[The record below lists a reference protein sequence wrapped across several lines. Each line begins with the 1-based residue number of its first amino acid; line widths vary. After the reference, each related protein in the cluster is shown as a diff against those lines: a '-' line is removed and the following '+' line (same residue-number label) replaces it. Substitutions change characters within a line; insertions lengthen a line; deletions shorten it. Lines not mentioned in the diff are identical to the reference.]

1 MPSSTPTSAPGST
14 ASGVTEAAVLMALGT
29 VDEPELRLPI
39 TQLDLVR
46 HIGITG
52 TAVNVVVATK
62 VEEDPVAE
70 ELAVLVERAVGALA
84 GVTTVH
90 CSLEVLTVEEQRLL
104 LARLREGWADHENA
118 GAGGHGHASG
128 PTQAPPFMQVGA
140 KTRILGISSG
150 KGGVGKSSTTVNLAI
165 SLARM
170 GYKVGVLD
178 ADIYGFSVP
187 KMLGV
192 DRQPSMLPDS
202 RSDDQEVR
210 MIIPP
215 IGHGVSAMSMGF
227 LVEEE
232 RAIIWR
238 GPMIHK
244 ALEQFLTDV
253 HWGEPDFLLVDMPP
267 GTGDV
272 ALSMAQ
278 YLPRAEIFVITT
290 PQPAAQ
296 RVAQRSASMARQP
309 QINMTVAGVIE
320 NMSWFSG
327 DDGKRYEIFGSGGG
341 QELADTLDVPLLG
354 QIPLVPELRIGMD
367 IGLPITVSDPDSE
380 ASKAYAAI
388 ADRIANELAPKR
400 RYNKALKIS

>member
-1 MPSSTPTSAPGST
+1 MAL
-14 ASGVTEAAVLMALGT
+14 TEADVIAALGD
-29 VDEPELRLPI
+29 VREPELKRSI
-39 TQLDLVR
+39 VELDMVR
-46 HIGITG
+46 SVAVNG
-52 TAVNVVVATK
+52 TAVVVTVATK
-62 VEEDPVAE
+62 VEDDEVAE
-70 ELAVLVERAVGALA
+70 DLATAVERRVGQLP
-84 GVTTVH
+84 GVGTVS
-90 CSLEVLTVEEQRLL
+90 CVLDVLSIDEQRIL
-104 LARLREGWADHENA
+104 LARLREGWGTHENA
-118 GAGGHGHASG
+118 GQNGHGHSTG
-128 PTQAPPFMQVGA
+128 PAEAPPFMQIGA

-165 SLARM
+165 SLVQM
-170 GYKVGVLD
+170 GYSVGVLD

-187 KMLGV
+187 KMMGV
-192 DRQPSMLPDS
+192 DRQPTMIPDANAE
-202 RSDDQEVR
+202 DKEMR

-215 IGHGVSAMSMGF
+215 VAFGVSAMSMGF
-227 LVEEE
+227 LVEED

-253 HWGEPDFLLVDMPP
+253 YWGEPDFLLVDMPP

-278 YLPRAEIFVITT
+278 YLPRAEIFVVTT

-309 QINMTVAGVIE
+309 QINMSVAGVIE

-327 DDGKRYEIFGSGGG
+327 DDGQRYEIFGSGGG
-341 QELADTLDVPLLG
+341 QLLADEVGVPLLG
-354 QIPLVPELRIGMD
+354 QIPLVPALREGMD
-367 IGLPITVSDPDSE
+367 IGIPITVSNPEHE

-388 ADRIANELAPKR
+388 AAKIANELAPKR
-400 RYNKALKIS
+400 RYNKALRIG

>member
-1 MPSSTPTSAPGST
+1 MAP
-14 ASGVTEAAVLMALGT
+14 APTEADVIAALRE
-29 VDEPELRLPI
+29 VAEPELHRSI
-39 TQLDLVR
+39 VELDMVR
-46 HIGITG
+46 S
-52 TAVNVVVATK
+52 VK
-62 VEEDPVAE
+62 VGPNGQVEDDEVAE
-70 ELAVLVERAVGALA
+70 DLAVAVERRLGNIPGATQVKCALD
-84 GVTTVH
+84 TL
-90 CSLEVLTVEEQRLL
+90 SLDEQRVL
-104 LARLREGWADHENA
+104 LARLREGWGTHENA
-118 GAGGHGHASG
+118 GQNGHGHSTG
-128 PTQAPPFMQVGA
+128 PAEAPPFMQIGA

-165 SLARM
+165 SLAQQGHR
-170 GYKVGVLD
+170 VGVLD

-192 DRQPSMLPDS
+192 DRQPTMIPDANAE
-202 RSDDQEVR
+202 DKEMR

-215 IGHGVSAMSMGF
+215 VGHGVSAMSMGF
-227 LVEEE
+227 LVEED

-253 HWGEPDFLLVDMPP
+253 YWGEPDFLLVDMPP

-278 YLPRAEIFVITT
+278 YLPRAELFVVTT

-309 QINMTVAGVIE
+309 QINMSVAGVIE

-341 QELADTLDVPLLG
+341 KELSETLNVSLLG
-354 QIPLVPELRIGMD
+354 QIPLVPALREGMD
-367 IGLPITVSDPDSE
+367 IGTPITVSDPEHE
-380 ASKAYAAI
+380 ASQAYAAI
-388 ADRIANELAPKR
+388 ARTIAHDMAPKR
-400 RYNKALKIS
+400 RYNKALRIG

>member
-1 MPSSTPTSAPGST
+1 MSATPPPAQAELVT
-14 ASGVTEAAVLMALGT
+14 ALREVL
-29 VDEPELRLPI
+29 EPELHRSI
-39 TQLDLVR
+39 VELDMVR
-46 HIGITG
+46 SVTIGG
-52 TAVNVVVATK
+52 KGDVEVVVATK
-62 VEEDPVAE
+62 VEDDEVAE
-70 ELAVLVERAVGALA
+70 DLALAVEQRIGSIA
-84 GVTTVH
+84 GVRSVR
-90 CSLEVLTVEEQRLL
+90 CALDALSVDEQRVL
-104 LARLREGWADHENA
+104 LARLRQGWGSHENA
-118 GAGGHGHASG
+118 GQHGHGHASG
-128 PTQAPPFMQVGA
+128 PTEAPPFMQIGA

-165 SLARM
+165 ALAKQ
-170 GYKVGVLD
+170 GHHVGVLD

-192 DRQPSMLPDS
+192 DRQPTMIPDANGEE
-202 RSDDQEVR
+202 REMR

-227 LVEEE
+227 LVEED

-253 HWGEPDFLLVDMPP
+253 YWGEPDFLLVDMPP

-278 YLPRAEIFVITT
+278 YLPRAELFVVTT

-309 QINMTVAGVIE
+309 QINMSVAGVIE
-320 NMSWFSG
+320 NMSWFTG
-327 DDGKRYEIFGSGGG
+327 DDGQRYDIFGSGGG
-341 QELADTLDVPLLG
+341 QELAESLGVPLIG
-354 QIPLVPELRIGMD
+354 QIPLVPALREGMD
-367 IGLPITVSDPDSE
+367 IGVPITVSHPDHE
-380 ASKAYAAI
+380 ASLAYAAI
-388 ADRIANELAPKR
+388 ARTIAQDLAPKR
-400 RYNKALKIS
+400 RYNKALRIG